1 MTSKSSST
9 TPTGNQAT
17 SPLLSAGQIN
27 LTTNSET
34 TQQSFVLLAAPKTVI
49 AEFKC
54 STAALL
60 SEWTDG
66 FSLLLDKGITSK
78 DTAEYI
84 HSLTEIGVKVKLLQI
99 AGDRVEVP
107 HGSLEIPIVH
117 AGLSEGFWYQ
127 DDDHHTL

>member
-1 MTSKSSST
+1 MTS
-9 TPTGNQAT
+9 PQ
-17 SPLLSAGQIN
+17 LSAGQIN
-27 LTTNSET
+27 VTTNSET
-34 TQQSFVLLAAPKTVI
+34 TQHSFVLLAAPKTVI

-78 DTAEYI
+78 DTAAYI

-107 HGSLEIPIVH
+107 HGGLEIPTVH

-127 DDDHHTL
+127 DDYHHTL

>member
-1 MTSKSSST
+1 
-9 TPTGNQAT
+9 
-17 SPLLSAGQIN
+17 
-27 LTTNSET
+27 
-34 TQQSFVLLAAPKTVI
+34 VLLAAPKTVI

-107 HGSLEIPIVH
+107 HGGLEIPIVH

>member
-1 MTSKSSST
+1 MQNISSH
-9 TPTGNQAT
+9 
-17 SPLLSAGQIN
+17 SAGQAS
-27 LTTNSET
+27 LTPNPET
-34 TQQSFVLLAAPKTVI
+34 TQQSFVLLANGKPLVT
-49 AEFKC
+49 EFKC
-54 STAALL
+54 NSASTF

-107 HGSLEIPIVH
+107 HGSLEIPPVY
-117 AGLSEGFWYQ
+117 AGLSEGFWYESHNQ
-127 DDDHHTL
+127 AT

>member
-1 MTSKSSST
+1 MTSKQSSIIPTGGQNTVLSPGLMSSSNT
-9 TPTGNQAT
+9 D
-17 SPLLSAGQIN
+17 
-27 LTTNSET
+27 T
-34 TQQSFVLLAAPKTVI
+34 TQQTFVLLTSSKAVI
-49 AEFKC
+49 AEFRC
-54 STAALL
+54 SSAALF

-107 HGSLEIPIVH
+107 HGGLEIPIVQN
-117 AGLSEGFWYQ
+117 GLGEGFWYQ
-127 DDDHHTL
+127 DDYSAGSF